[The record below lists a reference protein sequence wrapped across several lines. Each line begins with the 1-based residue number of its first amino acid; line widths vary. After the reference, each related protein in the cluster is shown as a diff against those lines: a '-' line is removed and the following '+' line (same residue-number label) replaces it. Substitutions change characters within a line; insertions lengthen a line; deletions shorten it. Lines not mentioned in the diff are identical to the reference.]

1 MRTNPWK
8 LVNQYEAIASDIKS
22 SIRNHDDISLR
33 EGLDDAAMIEETLRP
48 YVKDLSCED
57 RDQYDRARKYI
68 NRVRSNYNF

>member
-48 YVKDLSCED
+48 YIKDLLCED
-57 RDQYDRARKYI
+57 RDKYDKTRKYI